1 METTKPSL
9 DARQTPSTEAS
20 PAERVRAIR
29 ARLPGQMLRQRIETA
44 RVCFGPLYTEEQ
56 VRRKVAE
63 SLPFR
68 FGTWREAILEPI
80 ESYREVIPDE
90 ALLKYDE
97 AFRTG
102 LFSRFSVAS
111 VAYRSNRQPDPW
123 ILGEVD
129 GADLY
134 AVIAQWA

>member
-1 METTKPSL
+1 MDTTKPSL
-9 DARQTPSTEAS
+9 DAQTPSSGAS
-20 PAERVRAIR
+20 LTERVRAIR
-29 ARLPGQMLRQRIETA
+29 ARLPGQMLRERIDA
-44 RVCFGPLYTEEQ
+44 VQVCFGPLYTEDQ
-56 VRRKVAE
+56 VRRRVAE

-97 AFRTG
+97 AFRRG
-102 LFSRFSVAS
+102 LFSRFWVAS
-111 VAYRSNRQPDPW
+111 VAYRSHRQPDPW

-129 GADLY
+129 GIERY